1 MPAIS
6 PTKLR
11 LQTARLA
18 ELYPQPGVFVRELH
32 TLLMLYADNTH
43 RSGQSGAPSALIEA
57 YNISPQVMRHINLS
71 LKPMVERDPTRTLDL
86 CDALWAEPNL
96 EHRLLACMLLG
107 QMPIT
112 QPEPILLRLERWT
125 DAVPEQ
131 RLWRTLIEHGMT
143 RLRRESPQLVL
154 MLVEEWLHS
163 PKINFQQLG
172 LRALIPQIEDNGFQ
186 NLPAVFL
193 LLAPFL
199 RSCPSHI
206 RPDLIELLG
215 KLALCSPNETAYTLR
230 AALGSADNPD
240 AAWIIRQVL
249 PRFPDD
255 IKVYLRQAMKDA
267 AIKG

>member
-1 MPAIS
+1 M
-6 PTKLR
+6 
-11 LQTARLA
+11 
-18 ELYPQPGVFVRELH
+18 
-32 TLLMLYADNTH
+32 
-43 RSGQSGAPSALIEA
+43 
-57 YNISPQVMRHINLS
+57 
-71 LKPMVERDPTRTLDL
+71 
-86 CDALWAEPNL
+86 
-96 EHRLLACMLLG
+96 
-107 QMPIT
+107 
-112 QPEPILLRLERWT
+112 
-125 DAVPEQ
+125 PEQ
-131 RLWRTLIEHGMT
+131 RLWRTLVEHGMT